1 MNKVHRQHR
10 PVILVILE
18 SIKEL
23 QAIPNASRVIPANIV
38 SVMVL
43 RKIAQ
48 LVIGAQVQP

>member
-1 MNKVHRQHR
+1 MNKVHQQHKH
-10 PVILVILE
+10 VILAILE

-23 QAIPNASRVIPANIV
+23 QAIPNASRVIQANIV